1 METGY
6 NRSKE
11 ERALNPV
18 RVRAHIRGAVQGVG
32 FRPYVYLLA
41 SEFGLSGFVLN
52 TPEGVVVESEGE
64 AVRVEAFLRDLPERR
79 PPLSFIERIETE
91 HIPPQGGDGF
101 EIRQSDVSG
110 DPAALI
116 MADIATCADCLRE
129 MRDPTDRRYRYP
141 FLNCTHCGPRFT
153 ILERLPYDRSNTAM
167 KSFTMCAD
175 CRAEY
180 ENPRDRRFHA
190 QPVACPACGPQLA
203 FWDADGQTRSRRDHA
218 LADAAQAIRDGC
230 IVAVKG
236 LGGFH
241 LMADAR
247 KRNAVLRLRD
257 RKRREEKPF
266 AMMYPGLDHVL
277 KDCVVG
283 DVERRLLESPECPIV
298 LLARRTDAAAI
309 AEEVAPGAP
318 RFGVMLPATPLHH
331 LLMEMLGFPVVATS
345 GNLSE
350 EPICID
356 EHEALHRL
364 RGIAEC
370 FLVHDRP
377 IVRHADDSIAHV
389 VRGRAAL
396 LRRARGYAPLPVRV
410 GEDGPPT
417 TAFGGHLKNTVGVSK
432 QNLVFLSQHIGDL
445 ETAQAFDAFLE
456 AAAALCRLYAIEP
469 VQVACDSHP
478 DYLSARHARSL
489 GLPVIE
495 VQHHYAHILACMA
508 EHGLSGPVLGVAWDG
523 AGHGPD
529 GTVWGGEFLRADR
542 DGCVRVA
549 RMRRFPLPGG
559 DAAVREPR
567 RAAMGLLYALWGGDA
582 LEGADH
588 APGRTF
594 EVHERKAIRRM
605 LERGMNAPM
614 TSSVGRLF
622 DGAAAFCGLRMRN
635 AYEGQAAMLFEY
647 AARRAGPPQGRYY
660 LSLREADGL
669 LELDWAAMIAAIVED
684 AATGRAVEEIAS
696 EFHDALARAILEV
709 ARHAGLSEVV
719 LGGGCFQNALL
730 TEWAAD
736 RLEAGDFR
744 VYWPEQVPANDGGI
758 ALGQALHAM
767 RCAQ

>member
-1 METGY
+1 M
-6 NRSKE
+6 
-11 ERALNPV
+11 NPV
-18 RVRAHIRGAVQGVG
+18 RLRAHIRGAVQGVG
-32 FRPYVYLLA
+32 FRPYIYLLA
-41 SEFGLSGFVLN
+41 SEFGLSGFVIN
-52 TPEGVVVESEGE
+52 TPQGVVVESEGE
-64 AVRVEAFLRDLPERR
+64 TAQVEAFLRTLPERR
-79 PPLSFIERIETE
+79 PPLSLIDRIEIE
-91 HIPPQGGDGF
+91 HIPLQGGHGF
-101 EIRQSDVSG
+101 EIRQSEASG

-129 MRDPTDRRYRYP
+129 LRDPADRRYRYP

-153 ILERLPYDRSNTAM
+153 ILERLPYDRPNTAM
-167 KSFTMCAD
+167 KRFAMCAV

-203 FWDADGQTRSRRDHA
+203 LWDADGKTCSERDQA
-218 LADAAQAIRDGC
+218 LAEAAQAIRDGR

-247 KRNAVLRLRD
+247 NRNAVLRLRA

-266 AMMYPGLDHVL
+266 AMMYPHLDRVL
-277 KDCVVG
+277 EDCVVG

-298 LLARRTDAAAI
+298 LLARRADATAI

-331 LLMEMLGFPVVATS
+331 LLMEALGFPVVATS

-356 EHEALHRL
+356 EHEARRRL
-364 RGIAEC
+364 GGIAEC

-417 TAFGGHLKNTVGVSK
+417 AAFGGHLKNTVAVSK
-432 QNLVFLSQHIGDL
+432 QDRVFLSQHIGDL
-445 ETAQAFDAFLE
+445 ETTQAFDAFLE
-456 AAAALCRLYAIEP
+456 AGAALRRLYAIDP
-469 VQVACDSHP
+469 VLVACDSHP
-478 DYLSARHARSL
+478 DYLSARHARGL
-489 GLPVIE
+489 GLPVVE
-495 VQHHYAHILACMA
+495 VQHHYAHVLACMA
-508 EHGLSGPVLGVAWDG
+508 EHGLPGPVLGVAWDG
-523 AGHGPD
+523 TGHGPD
-529 GTVWGGEFLRADR
+529 GTVWGGEFLRAER
-542 DGCVRVA
+542 GGYVRVA
-549 RMRRFPLPGG
+549 RVRPFPLPGG

-567 RAAMGLLYALWGGDA
+567 RAAQGLLYALWGGDA
-582 LEGADH
+582 VDCANH
-588 APGRTF
+588 APGRAF
-594 EVHERKAIRRM
+594 EDHERKAVRRM
-605 LERGMNAPM
+605 LERGVNAPM
-614 TSSVGRLF
+614 TSSAGRLF
-622 DGAAAFCGLRMRN
+622 DGAAAICGLRMRN

-647 AARRAGPPQGRYY
+647 AARRAGPPQGRYR

-669 LELDWAAMIAAIVED
+669 LELDWAAMVAAIVED
-684 AATGRAVEEIAS
+684 AAAGRAVEAIAS
-696 EFHDALARAILEV
+696 EFHDALARGILEV
-709 ARHAGLSEVV
+709 ARHVGLPEVV

-730 TEWAAD
+730 TEWTAD
-736 RLEAGDFR
+736 RLEGAGFR
-744 VYWPEQVPANDGGI
+744 VFWPEQVPANDGGI
-758 ALGQALHAM
+758 ALGQTLHAM
-767 RCAQ
+767 RCAQT